1 MPFRASQGTPLD
13 EAPIVLS
20 LRQLGEVWE
29 QLYAAERHRIVNLM
43 IERIDLVNGG
53 LKITWHPLGWRALL
67 PEFAPQTIG
76 AEVVE
81 LEAVA

>member
-1 MPFRASQGTPLD
+1 
-13 EAPIVLS
+13 
-20 LRQLGEVWE
+20 
-29 QLYAAERHRIVNLM
+29 M